1 MSSFSADEPHYF
13 EPLHWENQ
21 NLFWGFF
28 PPLLLLSSFF
38 LETNKLNT
46 KIGQVCGEG
55 DAGGLEFAVP
65 WSFGIRSVVAS
76 FVFQSLIVVAV
87 AFAHV

>member
-21 NLFWGFF
+21 NLFWVFF

-55 DAGGLEFAVP
+55 DAGGLEFAFP
-65 WSFGIRSVVAS
+65 WSFGIGSVVAS
-76 FVFQSLIVVAV
+76 FVFQSLIAV
-87 AFAHV
+87 TFAHV